1 MEGQRGVVGVAGYML
16 TSVLFPRTRATH
28 TYTLDELEPQQTFL
42 PNSLHS
48 HHSST
53 GIIRVA
59 NMGEDVREREK
70 KVSVFAGM
78 MKRQIR
84 IDSKTAKQAKGT
96 PTAETTT
103 ALKPQSSPEPPDMI
117 SKPPTTKLYDLP
129 STTGSDVKS
138 LAQLRIQLVIKAK
151 ILLLERNRM
160 KKFKGGYL
168 PTVCES
174 AELDT
179 DSKDL

>member
-1 MEGQRGVVGVAGYML
+1 
-16 TSVLFPRTRATH
+16 
-28 TYTLDELEPQQTFL
+28 
-42 PNSLHS
+42 
-48 HHSST
+48 
-53 GIIRVA
+53 
-59 NMGEDVREREK
+59 MGEDVREREK

-96 PTAETTT
+96 ATAETTT

-117 SKPPTTKLYDLP
+117 PKPPTTKLYDLP
-129 STTGSDVKS
+129 SSTGSDVKS